1 MIKNKSILVTGGAG
15 FIGSHLFEKLMSE
28 DNFVII
34 IDNFNNHYSGKEKN
48 IAEIT
53 SSYKQDKDYDL
64 IKGDLLDKE
73 VYKKINNNIDL
84 IFHIAALPGVRYSI
98 QNTELVSK
106 NNIIGTLNVFEYALQ
121 NKVSKV
127 IFASSSS
134 VYGNPIYTP
143 VDENHPKNPI
153 SPYALSKLTCELYAD
168 YYFREYGLPITCLRF
183 YTVYGQRGRPDMAI
197 RDFINKIIHNQE
209 ISIYGDGEQ
218 LRDFTFVTDIVNGLI
233 LSGEKR
239 EADGQIFNL
248 GNSNPISVNQLIE
261 KLYSIAK
268 KPKKIKYIEKQKGD
282 VDVTYSNINKAKMI
296 LNYHPSVNID
306 EGLLKS
312 YEWQISNSVRQ

>member
-127 IFASSSS
+127 N
-134 VYGNPIYTP
+134 V
-143 VDENHPKNPI
+143 HPP
-153 SPYALSKLTCELYAD
+153 
-168 YYFREYGLPITCLRF
+168 LRF
-183 YTVYGQRGRPDMAI
+183 MEIQ
-197 RDFINKIIHNQE
+197 FIPLLMK
-209 ISIYGDGEQ
+209 
-218 LRDFTFVTDIVNGLI
+218 TI
-233 LSGEKR
+233 LKT
-239 EADGQIFNL
+239 QFL
-248 GNSNPISVNQLIE
+248 LT
-261 KLYSIAK
+261 LY
-268 KPKKIKYIEKQKGD
+268 P
-282 VDVTYSNINKAKMI
+282 N
-296 LNYHPSVNID
+296 
-306 EGLLKS
+306 
-312 YEWQISNSVRQ
+312 